1 MDNTENVGVLTVRT
15 ESAFGAF
22 PVKDATVSFRRQM
35 PDGAKLFAVLVT
47 GEDGETDPL

>member
-22 PVKDATVSFRRQM
+22 PVKDATVSVGKCPTAQSFLRC
-35 PDGAKLFAVLVT
+35 L
-47 GEDGETDPL
+47 